1 MVTNSLLQFK
11 KSSMEKYSLK
21 KYHLFK
27 ALLCL
32 LFPVVLTLPGQSYAQ
47 STALKLV
54 FIRHAERP
62 DNGENLNCAGFNRS
76 VLLPSVLYRKFR
88 LATDIFVPSVKPG
101 NVTKRSRM
109 LETILP
115 YAVKYNLSI
124 NSKYDEDDSKGI
136 ASALLKETGT
146 VIVVWDHTKIPD
158 IVSVLGIRR
167 YLKWEHD
174 DFDSI
179 LIITFPRGKP
189 VLKIDREGLNP
200 PNGCPF

>member
-1 MVTNSLLQFK
+1 
-11 KSSMEKYSLK
+11 MENYSLK
-21 KYHLFK
+21 KNCLFRT
-27 ALLCL
+27 LLCL
-32 LFPVVLTLPGQSYAQ
+32 LIPVVLALPGQSYAQ
-47 STALKLV
+47 SSARRLV

-62 DNGENLNCAGFNRS
+62 DNGENLNCVGFNRS
-76 VLLPSVLYRKFR
+76 VLLPAVLYRKFR
-88 LATDIFVPSVKPG
+88 LPTDIFIPSLKSG

-109 LETILP
+109 METILP
-115 YAVKYNLSI
+115 YAIKFNLSI

-136 ASALLKETGT
+136 AAALLKETGT
-146 VIVVWDHTKIPD
+146 VIIVWDHTKIPD
-158 IVSVLGIRR
+158 IVSQLGIKQ

-179 LIITFPRGKP
+179 WIIIFPKGKP